1 VRRLAAP
8 RGVALRVRVETRAAQ
23 SWLVL
28 VFAPMR
34 VRSGA
39 GEGPDYEFDPRE
51 GSDAHVADLQARD
64 VKLIQYLNEAY
75 GKEKQLETA
84 LQAHITMTTRAPYKK
99 RLQQHLK
106 ETKGHS
112 REVERRI
119 KKLGGTAEAADLPG
133 PDAVSG
139 AAAAVQNVAN
149 RAAALAQGPM
159 HALRGTGEQERMLKN
174 ARTQLQDE
182 AEEIGT
188 YTMIQTLAETVGDKD
203 TAQIAK
209 KILREEYRMREFL
222 LKLIPQLTKAVA
234 QEEIPA
240 AERRSASSSR
250 KRSSSSSSRSSSGGS
265 SSGGSSSRGRGSS
278 SSSGSSSSRSRS
290 GGSSSSRAKSSGSSK
305 SSGSRSSGS
314 SKSSSSRSSGS
325 RASSARSGSSR
336 SSGSSKSS
344 GSRASSSRSKSSRS
358 KSS

>member
-1 VRRLAAP
+1 
-8 RGVALRVRVETRAAQ
+8 
-23 SWLVL
+23 
-28 VFAPMR
+28 M
-34 VRSGA
+34 
-39 GEGPDYEFDPRE
+39 
-51 GSDAHVADLQARD
+51 ADLQARD

-250 KRSSSSSSRSSSGGS
+250 KRSSSSRSSSSRSSSGGS